1 MDNVFVDTFGAMVG
15 VYALG
20 VYVCLCRHANIGQAA
35 WPSVETISR
44 KLCISKRQVIRALQI
59 LETGNIIS
67 VDRKNGKSNTYFLL
81 DRKCWIETSAMEPP
95 VTGSHQ
101 FSAHRSLP
109 PMPRSHRN
117 NTNGRKPSKNNNSNR
132 SDVLRVVHRGA
143 QEECQ
148 DLEEDILKR
157 FKISPLKLVTL
168 IVEHGREKVRFYTE
182 RIDNQYRDL
191 GAIKNPG
198 GLLVKALRDGWF
210 EHSG

>member
-1 MDNVFVDTFGAMVG
+1 MFVDTFAAIVE
-15 VYALG
+15 VYALS
-20 VYVCLCRHANIGQAA
+20 VYICLCRYANSGQAA

-44 KLCISKRQVIRALQI
+44 KVSISRRQVIRALQV
-59 LETGNIIS
+59 LEARNIIA
-67 VDRKNGKSNTYFLL
+67 VDRKNGMGNTYFLL
-81 DRKCWIETSAMEPP
+81 DRKCWIGTSAAESP
-95 VTGSHQ
+95 VTDGHRS
-101 FSAHRSLP
+101 SACQSLP

-117 NTNGRKPSKNNNSNR
+117 NTNGRKPSKNNNSTR
-132 SDVLRVVHRGA
+132 SDVVGVVHRGV

-168 IVEHGREKVRFYTE
+168 IVEHGRDKVRFYTE
-182 RIDNQYRDL
+182 RIDNQYRNL